1 MIDRRTFVTIA
12 GYALLIEPIAS
23 FGQPA
28 GKVHRIGYLDPRSP
42 RITADDPSYTALRRT
57 LSDLGYVAGR
67 NVIFEE
73 RFADRQLDRLPALA
87 SELVQLKVDIIVAA
101 SGPSIRAARDATA
114 NIPIVMAFSGDDPVK
129 SGFVASLAR
138 PGGNITGVTV
148 LFRELAPKWV
158 ELLRD
163 LVPGMS
169 RLGVMT
175 NASREAHAEYFAT
188 MQALRP
194 PSVRLQQVEVR
205 GPDQYDAA
213 FAALNAGRAEG
224 VIILA
229 DVLFTQDAPRLA
241 VLAARYRL
249 PSIYQFREFA
259 VAGGLMAYGPDERQ
273 LAALAAQ
280 YIDRL
285 LKGAKPDELPVQQ
298 PTKFTLT
305 LNPGTAKALD
315 LIIPDALRM
324 RVDEV
329 IQ

>member
-1 MIDRRTFVTIA
+1 VEGSNT
-12 GYALLIEPIAS
+12 
-23 FGQPA
+23 
-28 GKVHRIGYLDPRSP
+28 
-42 RITADDPSYTALRRT
+42 
-57 LSDLGYVAGR
+57 
-67 NVIFEE
+67 IFEE

-87 SELVQLKVDIIVAA
+87 SELVQLKVDVIVAA
-101 SGPSIRAARDATA
+101 SGPSIRAAREATA
-114 NIPIVMAFSGDDPVK
+114 TIPIVMAFSGDDPVR

-163 LVPGMS
+163 LIPGMT

-175 NASREAHAEYFAT
+175 NPSRA
-188 MQALRP
+188 
-194 PSVRLQQVEVR
+194 
-205 GPDQYDAA
+205 DQYDAA
-213 FAALNAGRAEG
+213 FAALSGGRAEG

-229 DVLFTQDAPRLA
+229 DVLFTQDAARLA

-259 VAGGLMAYGPDERQ
+259 LAGGLMAYGPDERQ

-280 YIDRL
+280 FVDKL

-298 PTKFTLT
+298 PTKFILT

-315 LIIPDALRM
+315 VIIPSALRL
-324 RVDEV
+324 RADEV

>member
-1 MIDRRTFVTIA
+1 MIDRRAFLTIGGCGWLA
-12 GYALLIEPIAS
+12 GPIAS
-23 FGQPA
+23 LGQPA
-28 GKVHRIGYLDPRSP
+28 VKVYRIGYLDPRSP
-42 RITADDPSYTALRRT
+42 RITTADPSYTTLRRT
-57 LSDLGYVAGR
+57 LADLGYVAGR

-87 SELVQLKVDIIVAA
+87 SELVQLKVDVIVAA

-175 NASREAHAEYFAT
+175 NPSRPAHTEYFTT

-194 PSVRLQQVEVR
+194 PSLQLQQVEMH

-229 DVLFTQDAPRLA
+229 DVLFTQDAARLA

-259 VAGGLMAYGPDERQ
+259 VAGGLMAYGPDERA

-315 LIIPDALRM
+315 LKIPDALRL
-324 RVDEV
+324 RADEV

>member
-1 MIDRRTFVTIA
+1 MIDRRKLVAIA
-12 GYALLIEPIAS
+12 GAALLFPIKS
-23 FGQPA
+23 LGQPA
-28 GKVHRIGYLDPRSP
+28 AKPFRIGYLDPRSS
-42 RITADDPSYTALRRT
+42 RISADDPSFTTLRRT
-57 LSDLGYVAGR
+57 LTDLGYVAG
-67 NVIFEE
+67 NTIFEE

-87 SELVQLKVDIIVAA
+87 SELVQLKVDVIVAA

-114 NIPIVMAFSGDDPVK
+114 TIPIVMAFSGDDPVR
-129 SGFVASLAR
+129 SGFVTSLAR

-163 LVPGMS
+163 LVPGMT

-175 NASREAHAEYFAT
+175 NPSRPAHAEYFAT
-188 MQALRP
+188 MQAQRP
-194 PSVRLQQVEVR
+194 PSVQLQQVEARV
-205 GPDQYDAA
+205 PDQYDAA
-213 FAALNAGRAEG
+213 FAALSGGRAES

-229 DVLFTQDAPRLA
+229 DVLFTQDAARLA

-259 VAGGLMAYGPDERQ
+259 TAGGLMAYGPDERQ

-280 YIDRL
+280 FVDKL
-285 LKGAKPDELPVQQ
+285 LKGARPGELPVQQ
-298 PTKFTLT
+298 PTKFILT
-305 LNPGTAKALD
+305 LNAGTAKALD
-315 LIIPDALRM
+315 VIIPNTLRL
-324 RVDEV
+324 RVDEI